1 MAHVK
6 DIFSKHTKVPFLG
19 SQLIRFTIDNIIP
32 IYIALLVAFNVA
44 VSIKNSLNWKEGIFA
59 ISNTLCR
66 LDTEYLILHLDLLFN
81 YSDWI
86 PFLNMTYKK
95 WFIYLGGGSFIAQL
109 VSQMIV
115 WCLKRILIAHPATVL
130 EAGKLY
136 TLIQNWNKIRLFQS
150 KADWVYATLIC
161 TKYIFKTNHKKVHSP

>member
-32 IYIALLVAFNVA
+32 IYIALLVAFNVV

-59 ISNTLCR
+59 ISDTLCR
-66 LDTEYLILHLDLLFN
+66 LDTEYLILNQDLLFN

-136 TLIQNWNKIRLFQS
+136 TLIQNWNKIKNISIQSWFDLLKIYFQNKS
-150 KADWVYATLIC
+150 
-161 TKYIFKTNHKKVHSP
+161 